1 MWGYRVGMDAPSALN
16 VDERHDDGKQFEV
29 MKTQNYTA
37 ARHLH
42 KVFCNVVNQTY
53 NIQLYKTLVS
63 EGPYPPLFVFE
74 RRQSG
79 WRAAKR
85 KI

>member
-1 MWGYRVGMDAPSALN
+1 MPGSCTVYCLHHPWVFPYIVSCPHMWGYRVGMDAPSALN

-42 KVFCNVVNQTY
+42 KVFCNMLM
-53 NIQLYKTLVS
+53 QLIFIYFTKH
-63 EGPYPPLFVFE
+63 
-74 RRQSG
+74 
-79 WRAAKR
+79 
-85 KI
+85 